1 MSDEKALALRLAEVL
16 EKRRLTRWVHSTGE
30 TPRASGYVV
39 DQECTQAAAELRRQH
54 EEIQSL
60 RDRLA
65 RQKVRLWIYR
75 DNPGLTTM
83 SPPSAP
89 DLWEPLGPIV

>member
-1 MSDEKALALRLAEVL
+1 MSDQQPTALFIAAVIESDPNSKA
-16 EKRRLTRWVHSTGE
+16 HH
-30 TPRASGYVV
+30 
-39 DQECTQAAAELRRQH
+39 DQAAAELRRQH

-65 RQKVRLWIYR
+65 RQKPTLWVYR

-89 DLWEPLGPIV
+89 ALWEPLGPIV